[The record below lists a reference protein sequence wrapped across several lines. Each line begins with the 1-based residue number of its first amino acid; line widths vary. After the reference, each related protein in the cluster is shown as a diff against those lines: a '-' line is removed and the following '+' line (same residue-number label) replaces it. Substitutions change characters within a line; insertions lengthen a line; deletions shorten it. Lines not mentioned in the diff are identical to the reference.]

1 MAKFL
6 KQCKEVGKDMVRVI
20 KDDPAGTVLD
30 VAMTLMVGAYLFLNK
45 MSGYYT
51 GKVHASHDIIDAVKE
66 WYDENSQ
73 PLDEEKGEQSDE
85 A

>member
-6 KQCKEVGKDMVRVI
+6 SKCKEIGKDMARVI

-30 VAMTLMVGAYLFLNK
+30 VVMTLTVGAYLFLNK
-45 MSGYYT
+45 MSGYYQ
-51 GKVHASHDIIDAVKE
+51 GRVDGANSVVDAVKE
-66 WYDENSQ
+66 WWDENSQ
-73 PLDEEKGEQSDE
+73 SLDEEKGETTDE